1 MAVKLLVVDDEKD
14 ILEFLKYNLEANNYI
29 VETAQDGVSALKK
42 LKTYKPSLVILDVMM
57 PRLNGVETCE
67 EIRKDPTFNDVV
79 ILFLSARNEEFTQVA
94 CYDAGADDFIEK
106 PIKIKLIIKKI
117 EILLKKSKYG
127 IKAVNGV
134 ILNDKNYTVSSDGET
149 HSLTKKQFNLLQLLM
164 SKPDTVFKREK
175 IMQSIWG
182 DTYVSGRNL
191 DVQITIIRKK
201 IGQEKIITIKGVGY
215 LFSDKSN

>member
-42 LKTYKPSLVILDVMM
+42 LKTYKPSLIILDVMM

-175 IMQSIWG
+175 IMQSVWG

-191 DVQITIIRKK
+191 DVQ
-201 IGQEKIITIKGVGY
+201 
-215 LFSDKSN
+215 KS

>member
-1 MAVKLLVVDDEKD
+1 MAIKLLVVDDEKD
-14 ILEFLKYNLEANNYI
+14 ILEFLKYNLEAKNYI
-29 VETAQDGVSALKK
+29 VETAQDGISALRK
-42 LKTYKPSLVILDVMM
+42 LKTFKPSLIILDVMM

-67 EIRKDPTFNDVV
+67 KIREDSTLNDVI

-117 EILLKKSKYG
+117 EILLKKYISNKVSS
-127 IKAVNGV
+127 INGV
-134 ILNDKNYTVSSDGET
+134 ILNDKNYTVNSDGET
-149 HSLTKKQFNLLQLLM
+149 YPLTKKQFNLLELLI
-164 SKPDTVFKREK
+164 SKPDNVFKREK

-191 DVQITIIRKK
+191 DVQIRKIREK
-201 IGQEKIITIKGVGY
+201 IGNNKIKTIKGVGY
-215 LFSDKSN
+215 LFTNK

>member
-42 LKTYKPSLVILDVMM
+42 LKTYKPSLIILDVMM

-127 IKAVNGV
+127 IKTVNGV

-175 IMQSIWG
+175 IMQSVWG

>member
-1 MAVKLLVVDDEKD
+1 MGVKLLVVDDEKD

-29 VETAQDGVSALKK
+29 VETAQDGISALKK
-42 LKTYKPSLVILDVMM
+42 LKSFKPSLIILDVMM

-67 EIRKDPTFNDVV
+67 KIRKEPTLNDVI
-79 ILFLSARNEEFTQVA
+79 ILFLSARSEEFTQVA

-117 EILLKKSKYG
+117 EILLKKDINNKVSS
-127 IKAVNGV
+127 INGV
-134 ILNDKNYTVSSDGET
+134 ILNDKNYTVNSDGET
-149 HSLTKKQFNLLQLLM
+149 YPLTKKQFNLLELLI

-175 IMQSIWG
+175 IMQSIWA

-191 DVQITIIRKK
+191 DVQIRKIREK
-201 IGQEKIITIKGVGY
+201 IGNNKIKTIKGVGY
-215 LFSDKSN
+215 LFTNK

>member
-1 MAVKLLVVDDEKD
+1 MAIKLLVVDDEPD

-29 VETAQDGVSALKK
+29 VETAQDGISALKK
-42 LKTYKPSLVILDVMM
+42 LKSFTPSLIILDIMM

-67 EIRKDPTFNDVV
+67 KIRKDSTLNDVI
-79 ILFLSARNEEFTQVA
+79 ILFLSARSEEFTQVA

-117 EILLKKSKYG
+117 EILLKKYISNKVSS
-127 IKAVNGV
+127 INGV
-134 ILNDKNYTVSSDGET
+134 ILNDKNYTVNSDGET
-149 HSLTKKQFNLLQLLM
+149 YPLTKKQFNLLELLI
-164 SKPDTVFKREK
+164 SKPDNVFKREK

-191 DVQITIIRKK
+191 DVQIRKIREK
-201 IGQEKIITIKGVGY
+201 IGNNKIKTIKGVGY
-215 LFSDKSN
+215 LFTNK

>member
-1 MAVKLLVVDDEKD
+1 MAIKLLVVDDEKD

-29 VETAQDGVSALKK
+29 VETAQDGISALKK
-42 LKTYKPSLVILDVMM
+42 LKSFKPSLIILDVMM

-67 EIRKDPTFNDVV
+67 KIRKDPTLNDVI
-79 ILFLSARNEEFTQVA
+79 ILFLSARSEEFTQVA

-117 EILLKKSKYG
+117 EILLKKYISNKVSS
-127 IKAVNGV
+127 INGV
-134 ILNDKNYTVSSDGET
+134 ILNDKNYTVNSDGET
-149 HSLTKKQFNLLQLLM
+149 YPLTKKQFNLLELLI
-164 SKPDTVFKREK
+164 SKPDNVFKREK

-191 DVQITIIRKK
+191 DVQIRKIREK
-201 IGQEKIITIKGVGY
+201 IGNNKIKTIKGVGY
-215 LFSDKSN
+215 LFTNK

>member
-1 MAVKLLVVDDEKD
+1 MVHKILVVDDEKD
-14 ILEFLKYNLEANNYI
+14 ILEFLKYNLEAKNYI
-29 VETAQDGVSALKK
+29 VETAQDGISALRK
-42 LKTYKPSLVILDVMM
+42 LKTFKPSLIILDVMM

-67 EIRKDPTFNDVV
+67 KIREDSTLNDVI

-117 EILLKKSKYG
+117 EILLKKS
-127 IKAVNGV
+127 IHNNSVTSFNGV
-134 ILNDKNYTVSSDGET
+134 ILNDKDYTVTSDGET
-149 HSLTKKQFNLLQLLM
+149 YSLTKKQFNLLELLM
-164 SKPDTVFKREK
+164 SKPDNVFKREK

-191 DVQITIIRKK
+191 DVQIRKIREK
-201 IGQEKIITIKGVGY
+201 IGNNKIKTIKGVGY
-215 LFSDKSN
+215 LFTKN

>member
-1 MAVKLLVVDDEKD
+1 MVHKILVVDDEKD
-14 ILEFLKYNLEANNYI
+14 ILEFLKYNLEAKNYI
-29 VETAQDGVSALKK
+29 VETAQDGISALKK
-42 LKTYKPSLVILDVMM
+42 LESFKPSLIILDVMM

-67 EIRKDPTFNDVV
+67 KIRKDPTLNDVI

-117 EILLKKSKYG
+117 EILLKKS
-127 IKAVNGV
+127 IHNNSVTSFNGV
-134 ILNDKNYTVSSDGET
+134 ILNDKDYTVTSDGET
-149 HSLTKKQFNLLQLLM
+149 YSLTKKQFNLLELLM
-164 SKPDTVFKREK
+164 SKPDNVFKREK

-191 DVQITIIRKK
+191 DVQIRKIREK
-201 IGQEKIITIKGVGY
+201 IGNNKIKTIKGVGY
-215 LFSDKSN
+215 LFTNK

>member
-1 MAVKLLVVDDEKD
+1 MVHKILVVDDEKD
-14 ILEFLKYNLEANNYI
+14 ILEFLKYNLEAKNYI
-29 VETAQDGVSALKK
+29 IETAQDGISALRK
-42 LKTYKPSLVILDVMM
+42 LKTFKPSLIILDVMM

-67 EIRKDPTFNDVV
+67 KIREDSTLNDVI

-117 EILLKKSKYG
+117 EILLKKS
-127 IKAVNGV
+127 IHNNSVTSFNGV
-134 ILNDKNYTVSSDGET
+134 ILNDKDYTVTSDGET
-149 HSLTKKQFNLLQLLM
+149 YSLTKKQFNLLELLI
-164 SKPDTVFKREK
+164 SKPDNVFKREK

-191 DVQITIIRKK
+191 DVQIRKIREK
-201 IGQEKIITIKGVGY
+201 IGNNKIKTIKGVGY
-215 LFSDKSN
+215 LFTNK

>member
-1 MAVKLLVVDDEKD
+1 
-14 ILEFLKYNLEANNYI
+14 
-29 VETAQDGVSALKK
+29 
-42 LKTYKPSLVILDVMM
+42 MM

-164 SKPDTVFKREK
+164 SKPDTVFKKRK
-175 IMQSIWG
+175 DYAICL
-182 DTYVSGRNL
+182 GRYLCKWKKFRCANN
-191 DVQITIIRKK
+191 DNKKKDWSRKNNYNK
-201 IGQEKIITIKGVGY
+201 RCWIFI
-215 LFSDKSN
+215 F

>member
-42 LKTYKPSLVILDVMM
+42 LKTYKPSLIILDVMM

>member
-29 VETAQDGVSALKK
+29 VETAQDGVSALNK
-42 LKTYKPSLVILDVMM
+42 LKTYKPSLIILDVMM

-67 EIRKDPTFNDVV
+67 EIRKDPTFNDVI

-215 LFSDKSN
+215 LFSEK

>member
-1 MAVKLLVVDDEKD
+1 MVHKILVVDDEKD
-14 ILEFLKYNLEANNYI
+14 ILEFLKYNLEAKNYI
-29 VETAQDGVSALKK
+29 VETAQDGISALKK
-42 LKTYKPSLVILDVMM
+42 LKSFKPSLIILDVMM

-67 EIRKDPTFNDVV
+67 KIREDSTLNDVI

-117 EILLKKSKYG
+117 EILLKKS
-127 IKAVNGV
+127 IHNNSVTSINGV
-134 ILNDKNYTVSSDGET
+134 ILNDKDYTVNSDGET
-149 HSLTKKQFNLLQLLM
+149 YSLTKKQFNLLELLM
-164 SKPDTVFKREK
+164 SKPDNVFKREK

-191 DVQITIIRKK
+191 DVQIRKIREK
-201 IGQEKIITIKGVGY
+201 IGNNKIKTIKGVGY
-215 LFSDKSN
+215 LFTKK

>member
-1 MAVKLLVVDDEKD
+1 M
-14 ILEFLKYNLEANNYI
+14 
-29 VETAQDGVSALKK
+29 
-42 LKTYKPSLVILDVMM
+42 
-57 PRLNGVETCE
+57 
-67 EIRKDPTFNDVV
+67 
-79 ILFLSARNEEFTQVA
+79 
-94 CYDAGADDFIEK
+94 
-106 PIKIKLIIKKI
+106 
-117 EILLKKSKYG
+117 
-127 IKAVNGV
+127 

-175 IMQSIWG
+175 IMQSVWG